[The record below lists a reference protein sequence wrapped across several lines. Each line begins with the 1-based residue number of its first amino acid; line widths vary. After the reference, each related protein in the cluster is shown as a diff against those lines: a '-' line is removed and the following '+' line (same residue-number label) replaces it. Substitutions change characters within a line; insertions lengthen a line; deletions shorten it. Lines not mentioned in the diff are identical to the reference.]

1 MTKIISLKFIAVSTL
16 TYIPYTILWFFWHN
30 NLFHGLYYSLNSF
43 YSIHQQ
49 NIWFMNFANALLVY
63 GFVYFFRR
71 SLKPET
77 QLLESVLWG
86 VYFNISV
93 TGFFTFMLLGVFKEW
108 SSAIILHDLIWAVLS
123 GAFIGFL
130 SFSLNKKFG

>member
-1 MTKIISLKFIAVSTL
+1 MTKIISIKFIIVSTL
-16 TYIPYTILWFFWHN
+16 TFIPYTVLWFFWHN
-30 NLFHGLYYSLNSF
+30 NFLHSVYYSLNSF
-43 YSIHQQ
+43 YSNNEQ

-77 QLLESVLWG
+77 PLFKSVLWG
-86 VYFNISV
+86 IYYNLSA
-93 TGFFTFMLLGVFKEW
+93 TGFFTFMLLGAFKEW
-108 SSAIILHDLIWAVLS
+108 NTSILFHDLIWAVLS

-130 SFSLNKKFG
+130 TFTLNKKFG